1 MEHITT
7 IKSQLTKLKM
17 SGISDT
23 LEIRLMEA
31 QNNNLAYS
39 ELLSML
45 LTDELEKR
53 QERRLKTLI
62 QRAGIG
68 NQQTLEN
75 FDFTFNPFIN
85 AKQVRELAI
94 CRFAGKGENIFFIGP
109 TGTGKTHLTKGICHH
124 ACRINLTVAYYRFYE
139 LFNMLKDAD
148 LKNKLTQTM
157 RHLTKVDILAI
168 DDFAF
173 KKLDQFSAELLYAIV
188 DSRYRQN
195 SIIITSNR
203 AITDWLDIFPDP
215 VVANAILDRLAHSA
229 HQIVIEGE
237 SFRKKFRP
245 KGEKNE

>member
-1 MEHITT
+1 MEHIAT
-7 IKSQLTKLKM
+7 IKSQLSRLKM

-23 LEIRLMEA
+23 VEIRLMEA
-31 QNNNLAYS
+31 QNNNLSYS

-45 LTDELEKR
+45 LNDEIEKR

-62 QRAGIG
+62 NRAGIG

-75 FDFTFNPFIN
+75 FDFTFNPSIN
-85 AKQVRELAI
+85 AKQIRELAI

-124 ACRINLTVAYYRFYE
+124 ACRINLTAAYYRFYE

-157 RHLTKVDILAI
+157 KQLTKVDILAI

-245 KGEKNE
+245 KGENK

>member
-7 IKSQLTKLKM
+7 IKSQLTRLKM

-31 QNNNLAYS
+31 QNNNLSYS
-39 ELLSML
+39 EMLSML
-45 LTDELEKR
+45 LNDELEKR

-62 QRAGIG
+62 NRAGIG
-68 NQQTLEN
+68 NQHTLEN
-75 FDFTFNPFIN
+75 FDFTFNPSIN
-85 AKQVRELAI
+85 AKQIRELAI

-157 RHLTKVDILAI
+157 KQLTKVDILAI

-195 SIIITSNR
+195 SMIITSNR

-229 HQIVIEGE
+229 HQIVIKGE

-245 KGEKNE
+245 KGEKY